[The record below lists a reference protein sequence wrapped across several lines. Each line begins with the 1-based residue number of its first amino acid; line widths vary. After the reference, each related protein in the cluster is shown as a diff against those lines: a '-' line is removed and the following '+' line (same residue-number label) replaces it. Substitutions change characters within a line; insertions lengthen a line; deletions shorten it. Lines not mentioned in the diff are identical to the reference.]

1 MGFSNFPPCWLAR
14 IDQFEIDR
22 SEAKNPDYYW
32 LRRTLLNAVVMR
44 RVRDAPDEAASRY
57 RNRTIGVEIGPA
69 VHPPCTRQHQAQ
81 SIGGICGWCAQTA
94 RVRFPPH
101 NVLPRLAEPA
111 EYRRDRSAV
120 PRPGG

>member
-22 SEAKNPDYYW
+22 SEAKNPDYYR

-57 RNRTIGVEIGPA
+57 RNRSIGVEIGTA
-69 VHPPCTRQHQAQ
+69 VHPPR
-81 SIGGICGWCAQTA
+81 A
-94 RVRFPPH
+94 R
-101 NVLPRLAEPA
+101 
-111 EYRRDRSAV
+111 
-120 PRPGG
+120 